1 MRHPHNVLIH
11 FFILLMLMSMSMIGT
26 ANAASLSPQ
35 VEGQNLNGRTVEETF
50 GGVVVGQTVSV
61 AAQDFMQYFVAMWRD
76 KPHNERYTIVIH
88 ERPSARWGNLL
99 WIEYQR
105 EKIFQTVLPH
115 SRGRIKSISEQ
126 AVDIAWQELLA
137 ITLQQAIDGDALSAS
152 TLF

>member
-1 MRHPHNVLIH
+1 
-11 FFILLMLMSMSMIGT
+11 MIGT

-35 VEGQNLNGRTVEETF
+35 VEGQNLNGRTVEEAF

-105 EKIFQTVLPH
+105 EKIFQTVLPFAWAH
-115 SRGRIKSISEQ
+115 K
-126 AVDIAWQELLA
+126 VDQR
-137 ITLQQAIDGDALSAS
+137 AS
-152 TLF
+152 CRHCMARADRDHTATSH